1 MQGSGR
7 RTSDLTPGHP
17 AEAPP
22 GAHPHRRHGCAA
34 SRGSHQAGEPDER
47 SEVELELHE
56 HLDAAIVTLRGEHD
70 LTTRTRVSE
79 ALSHASQQSNVLVD
93 LSECTFAD
101 SSLINSL
108 LIANMQLQQRGGRIE
123 VVIPPDASAVQRITA
138 ITGLAQVV
146 PSTPG
151 ATAPG
156 ETPKRSRL
164 ESGGQVP

>member
-1 MQGSGR
+1 
-7 RTSDLTPGHP
+7 
-17 AEAPP
+17 
-22 GAHPHRRHGCAA
+22 
-34 SRGSHQAGEPDER
+34 
-47 SEVELELHE
+47 
-56 HLDAAIVTLRGEHD
+56 
-70 LTTRTRVSE
+70 VSE

-101 SSLINSL
+101 SSQINSL
-108 LIANMQLQQRGGRIE
+108 LIANMQLQQRGGRVE